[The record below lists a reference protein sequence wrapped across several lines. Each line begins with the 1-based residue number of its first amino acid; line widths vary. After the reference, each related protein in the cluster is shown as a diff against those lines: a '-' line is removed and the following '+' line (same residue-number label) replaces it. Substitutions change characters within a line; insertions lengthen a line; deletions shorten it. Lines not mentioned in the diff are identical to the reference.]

1 MRAEFLIGS
10 AVALLLSAAAA
21 WSATPAL
28 SSTENIN
35 LAADVLNS
43 DARNDVHV
51 MNGNVRITQ
60 ADMFIE
66 AQQATAKGLQTD
78 HSTWTF
84 ERDVHLQSLAADLRS
99 NTANAVFAN
108 GRIAAATVRGTPAT
122 FEQRNVGAN
131 KNVRGRANVIEYDFG
146 KGTVTLTQDVW
157 FSYGGNEVRGD
168 TVIYNLRDERVV
180 VNPTGTS
187 ASGSGRVN
195 ITIRP
200 GSGIKVPGAEEK
212 RPATTEP
219 EKKE

>member
-1 MRAEFLIGS
+1 MRADLLIAG
-10 AVALLLSAAAA
+10 AIALFISTAATP
-21 WSATPAL
+21 ATPAL

-60 ADMFIE
+60 ADMSIE
-66 AQQATAKGLQTD
+66 AEQATAKGLQTD

-84 ERDVHLQSLAADLRS
+84 ERAVHLQSIAADLRS

-108 GRIAAATVRGTPAT
+108 GRIAEATVRGTPAT
-122 FEQRNVGAN
+122 FEQRNAGAN
-131 KNVRGRANVIEYDFG
+131 KNVRGRANVIEYDFANS
-146 KGTVTLTQDVW
+146 TVTLTQDVW
-157 FSYGGNEVRGD
+157 FSYGGNDIRSDIV
-168 TVIYNLRDERVV
+168 VYNLKDERVV
-180 VNPTGTS
+180 GNPAGTS
-187 ASGSGRVN
+187 SSGTGRVN

-200 GSGIKVPGAEEK
+200 GGGIKLPGAADK
-212 RPATTEP
+212 RPVPAEP